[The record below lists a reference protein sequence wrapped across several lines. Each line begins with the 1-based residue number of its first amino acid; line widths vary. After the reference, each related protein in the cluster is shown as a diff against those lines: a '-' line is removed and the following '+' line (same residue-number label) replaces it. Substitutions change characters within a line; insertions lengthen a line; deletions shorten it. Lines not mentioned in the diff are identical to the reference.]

1 MKVTVEK
8 QTIVLLSL
16 FTIVF
21 WSLTFYAVKLIS
33 HSIVVQEV
41 SERTETV
48 RSNISLVRA
57 KIENAIFMDTYLAES
72 LATFVTIDPDF
83 AIEHWSHVVAKA
95 VEKSTLIRHVGLAPN
110 NIISHVY
117 PVEGNRAAIGFD
129 FRTNPEQFRTVEIAR
144 TSQKVFIA
152 GPLQLVQG
160 GEALIARFP
169 VFSDYPRNE
178 NYWGAISVVL
188 DYQKLL
194 EYSGINELDSAT
206 LAIRGRDGLGEQGDA
221 FYGSA
226 TLFETP
232 DLVIPINLPSGEWQ
246 LVADYQID
254 ESTYA
259 KARQQAQILVTA
271 VASILFLSLLVLYRS
286 YHLAHTASLQD
297 DLTKLPNRRYA
308 IRQLNTL
315 LGRSEQPSFVLLNLD
330 LNNFKQVNDKF
341 GHEVGDKLLLHVSSI
356 LMNSVRVYD
365 FIARLG
371 GDEFVIIL
379 HRVSEDALVNSII
392 KNIKEQVEKQPL
404 QVDRHTIQTT
414 VSVGYAFPSANQDSV
429 SELMARADHNMY
441 YDKNLSQRQQKES
454 EVLETNQETQ

>member
-21 WSLTFYAVKLIS
+21 WSLTFYAVNLIS
-33 HSIVVQEV
+33 HSIVVQEI
-41 SERTETV
+41 SERTEIV
-48 RSNISLVRA
+48 RSNVSLVRA

-83 AIEHWSHVVAKA
+83 AIEHWSHVVSKA

-117 PVEGNRAAIGFD
+117 PVEENRAAIGFD

-178 NYWGAISVVL
+178 SYWGAISVVL

-194 EYSGINELDSAT
+194 EYSGINDLDSAV
-206 LAIRGRDGLGEQGDA
+206 LAIRGRDGLGEQGDV

-271 VASILFLSLLVLYRS
+271 VASILFLSLLVLYRA

-414 VSVGYAFPSANQDSV
+414 VSVGYAFPTANQDSV

-441 YDKNLSQRQQKES
+441 YDKNLLQRQQNKS
-454 EVLETNQETQ
+454 EVLETNQETH

>member
-21 WSLTFYAVKLIS
+21 WSLTFYAVNLIS

-144 TSQKVFIA
+144 ASQKVFIA

-194 EYSGINELDSAT
+194 EYSGINELDSAI
-206 LAIRGRDGLGEQGDA
+206 LAIRGRDGLGEQGDV

-254 ESTYA
+254 ENTYA
-259 KARQQAQILVTA
+259 EARQQAQILVTA

-404 QVDRHTIQTT
+404 QIDRHTIQTT

-429 SELMARADHNMY
+429 SELMARADHSMY

-454 EVLETNQETQ
+454 EVLETNQETH

>member
-8 QTIVLLSL
+8 RTVMLLSL

-33 HSIVVQEV
+33 HSIVVQES
-41 SERTETV
+41 SERIETV

-72 LATFVTIDPDF
+72 LATFVTIDPKF
-83 AIEHWSHVVAKA
+83 TVENWPQVVSKV

-129 FRTNPEQFRTVEIAR
+129 FRTNPEQFRTVELAR
-144 TSQKVFIA
+144 TSKQVFIA

-169 VFSDYPRNE
+169 VFSDYPKNE
-178 NYWGAISVVL
+178 SYWGAISVVL

-194 EYSGINELDSAT
+194 EYSGVEELENVNI
-206 LAIRGRDGLGEQGDA
+206 AIRGRDGLAAQGDV
-221 FYGSA
+221 FFGTN
-226 TLFETP
+226 TLFDSP
-232 DLVIPINLPSGEWQ
+232 DLAIPIKLPSGEWQ
-246 LVADYQID
+246 LGAQYQID
-254 ESTYA
+254 ESVYTES
-259 KARQQAQILVTA
+259 KQQAQVLVFT
-271 VASILFLSLLVLYRS
+271 VALVLFLSLLILYRA

-315 LGRSEQPSFVLLNLD
+315 LGRSELPSFVLLNLD

-341 GHEVGDKLLLHVSSI
+341 GHEVGDKLLLHVTSI

-371 GDEFVIIL
+371 GDEFIIIL
-379 HRVSEDALVNSII
+379 HRVPEEAQVKTII
-392 KNIKEQVEKQPL
+392 QNIKHQIAQRPL
-404 QVDRHTIQTT
+404 QVNRHSIAI
-414 VSVGYAFPSANQDSV
+414 SASIGYAFPKSSQQSV
-429 SELMARADHNMY
+429 SELMARADHSMY
-441 YDKNLSQRQQKES
+441 YDKSLTQRKIS
-454 EVLETNQETQ
+454 EVLETEQ

>member
-206 LAIRGRDGLGEQGDA
+206 LAIRGRDGLGEQGDV

-315 LGRSEQPSFVLLNLD
+315 LGRSEQSSFVLLNLD

-454 EVLETNQETQ
+454 EVLETNQET

>member
-8 QTIVLLSL
+8 RTVMLLSL

-33 HSIVVQEV
+33 HSIVVQES
-41 SERTETV
+41 SERIETV

-72 LATFVTIDPDF
+72 LATFVTIDPKF
-83 AIEHWSHVVAKA
+83 TVENWPQVVSKV

-129 FRTNPEQFRTVEIAR
+129 FRTNPEQFRTVELAR
-144 TSQKVFIA
+144 TSKQVFIA

-169 VFSDYPRNE
+169 VFSDYPKNE
-178 NYWGAISVVL
+178 SYWGAISVVL

-194 EYSGINELDSAT
+194 EYSGVEELENVNI
-206 LAIRGRDGLGEQGDA
+206 AIRGRDGLAAQGDV
-221 FYGSA
+221 FFGTN
-226 TLFETP
+226 TLFDSP
-232 DLVIPINLPSGEWQ
+232 DLAIPIKLPSGGWQ
-246 LVADYQID
+246 LGAQYQID
-254 ESTYA
+254 ESVYTES
-259 KARQQAQILVTA
+259 KQQAQVLVFT
-271 VASILFLSLLVLYRS
+271 VALVLFLSLLILYRA

-315 LGRSEQPSFVLLNLD
+315 LGRSELPSFVLLNLD

-341 GHEVGDKLLLHVSSI
+341 GHEVGDKLLLHVTSI

-371 GDEFVIIL
+371 GDEFIIIL
-379 HRVSEDALVNSII
+379 HRVPEEAQVKTII
-392 KNIKEQVEKQPL
+392 QNIKHQIAQRPL
-404 QVDRHTIQTT
+404 QVNRHSIAI
-414 VSVGYAFPSANQDSV
+414 SASIGYAFPKSSQQSV
-429 SELMARADHNMY
+429 SELMARADHSMY
-441 YDKNLSQRQQKES
+441 YDKSLTQRKIS
-454 EVLETNQETQ
+454 EVLETEQ

>member
-21 WSLTFYAVKLIS
+21 WSLTFYAVNLIS

-144 TSQKVFIA
+144 ISQKVFIA

-178 NYWGAISVVL
+178 SYWGAISVVL

-194 EYSGINELDSAT
+194 EYSGISELDSAI
-206 LAIRGRDGLGEQGDA
+206 LAIRGRDGLGEQGDV
-221 FYGSA
+221 FYGTA

-371 GDEFVIIL
+371 GDEFIVIL
-379 HRVSEDALVNSII
+379 HRVSEEALVNSII
-392 KNIKEQVEKQPL
+392 KNIKEQVASQPL
-404 QVDRHTIQTT
+404 HVDRHIIQIS
-414 VSVGYAFPSANQDSV
+414 VSIGYAFPTANQDSV
-429 SELMARADHNMY
+429 SGLMARADHNMY

-454 EVLETNQETQ
+454 EVLETNQETH

>member
-206 LAIRGRDGLGEQGDA
+206 LAIRGRDGRGEQGDA

>member
-21 WSLTFYAVKLIS
+21 WSLTFYAVNLIS

-83 AIEHWSHVVAKA
+83 AIEHWSHVVAKV
-95 VEKSTLIRHVGLAPN
+95 VEKSTLIRHVGLAPD

-188 DYQKLL
+188 DYLKLL
-194 EYSGINELDSAT
+194 EYSGINELDSAI
-206 LAIRGRDGLGEQGDA
+206 LAIRGRDGLGEQGDV
-221 FYGSA
+221 FYGTA

-232 DLVIPINLPSGEWQ
+232 NLVIPINLPSGEWQ

-259 KARQQAQILVTA
+259 ETRQQAQILVTA
-271 VASILFLSLLVLYRS
+271 VALILFLSLLVLYRA

-392 KNIKEQVEKQPL
+392 KNIKEQVASQPL
-404 QVDRHTIQTT
+404 QVNRHIIQTT
-414 VSVGYAFPSANQDSV
+414 VSVGYAFPTSNQDSV

-441 YDKNLSQRQQKES
+441 YDKNLSQRQQKEGQ
-454 EVLETNQETQ
+454 VLETNQETR